1 MDRNIKAPQGRA
13 MGPFKERRKDRADQ
27 SQIQYNLPAINGK
40 VFDVDQHIR
49 TIRRMSIDAYV
60 MLKDWPQRIRFS
72 YYVGSDG
79 RLMSRSERRG
89 GK

>member
-1 MDRNIKAPQGRA
+1 MSRNRKAPQGRA
-13 MGPFKERRKDRADQ
+13 MGPFQVLRIDREDQ
-27 SQIQYNLPAINGK
+27 KQYSQPARNLK

-49 TIRRMSIDAYV
+49 AIRRMSIDAYV
-60 MLKDWPQRIRFS
+60 MLKDWPQRVRFS

-79 RLMSRSERRG
+79 RLMSRAEWRG